1 MAGGCAAA
9 QVAGG
14 DDPVETLRDA
24 AAVGPN
30 GEEVVFVGAHEP
42 TLVTR
47 GWLQAS
53 HRKLDPERIQPYRPY
68 HSHDDI
74 QKIAP
79 GKVIE
84 LDIEIWPTSIVCS
97 VGYRLVLTL
106 AGCYFEYGTLGR
118 MLHYDPLDRP
128 EAEFGGLI
136 TIHIGSGMAS
146 YLLLFHIP

>member
-1 MAGGCAAA
+1 M
-9 QVAGG
+9 
-14 DDPVETLRDA
+14 
-24 AAVGPN
+24 
-30 GEEVVFVGAHEP
+30 
-42 TLVTR
+42 TR

-68 HSHDDI
+68 HSHDEI

-84 LDIEIWPTSIVCS
+84 LDVEIWPTSIVCS
-97 VGYRLVLTL
+97 VGYRLMLT
-106 AGCYFEYGTLGR
+106 FEYDTPGR

-128 EAEFGGLI
+128 EAEFGGLN
-136 TIHIGSGMAS
+136 TIHTGSGTAP